1 MLWATTDLEWP
12 DPNLEVL
19 CETRESFY
27 MHELMIQN
35 SLAEKKINF
44 KKQECHGLG
53 KKKIACETIVWP

>member
-19 CETRESFY
+19 CETREPFY

-35 SLAEKKINF
+35 LLAEKKSIL
-44 KKQECHGLG
+44 KSRSVMVWV
-53 KKKIACETIVWP
+53 KKIACETIVWP

>member
-1 MLWATTDLEWP
+1 MLWATIDLEWP

-35 SLAEKKINF
+35 SLAEKKPIL
-44 KKQECHGLG
+44 KSRSVMVWV
-53 KKKIACETIVWP
+53 KKKLLVKQ